1 MDRGSPDRRYDE
13 LAALYRVASLS
24 TSQGDPRAVM
34 KEIVRVVESS
44 IPCERAVMLIFDEKK
59 GELQPHGVTSS
70 SETIK
75 VSEAPFLRRVIA
87 NRVSE
92 LTNDVTRDV
101 GADVPLVDRF
111 DARQVVAAPLGAAE
125 QAFGV
130 LLAVNSR
137 RGSFD
142 DSDLRLLTIVAD
154 RAALTIENAQLV
166 AALQRQ
172 VQELEGMQ
180 QLSTLLLST
189 ESLNRVVGEAIR
201 IVAEFVRCE
210 RMAVLLYDADEDA
223 LIGHP
228 SVIGLT
234 PAEVETLRL
243 PLNQPSLGAT
253 AFRTN
258 TPLMSNDAPN
268 DAWVN
273 QSFRKAL
280 DIRTLLV
287 VPLAAGPRPIGILTA
302 LNAEKEFFDEDDL
315 RFTTLLGSRVGSV
328 VEANLARERERSLM
342 RQLRDADRTKTEFVS
357 MLAHELRGPMT
368 TVMGF
373 GYTLRDQSDVLTEE
387 KRKDVLRIIIR
398 EVERLSRM
406 VTDLLDVSRM
416 ESGVIRYELAP
427 MSLLELLQ
435 STFEIHTSF
444 HTKHELDVQLDP
456 DLPKVMG
463 DKDRISQVII
473 NLLTNATR
481 YSPEG
486 TTITVRA
493 RVLEGSTDEV
503 HVSVTDEG
511 IGIPDDDQ
519 ERIFEK
525 FSMLPKPVWVK
536 KGTGLGLFITK
547 GIIDAHRG
555 RLWIDSEV
563 GKGTTFNFSL
573 PIATDEA
580 SA

>member
-1 MDRGSPDRRYDE
+1 MDRSPTDRRYDE

-24 TSQGDPRAVM
+24 TSKGDPRAVM

-44 IPCERAVMLIFDEKK
+44 IECERAVMLLYDETK
-59 GELQPHGVTSS
+59 GELRPQGSTSQK
-70 SETIK
+70 EAIK
-75 VSEAPFLRRVIA
+75 LPEAPFLRRVIR

-92 LTNDVTRDV
+92 LTNDVGREV
-101 GADVPLVDRF
+101 GADVPLVE
-111 DARQVVAAPLGAAE
+111 ALETRQVVAAPLGAGD

-137 RGSFD
+137 RGAFD
-142 DSDLRLLTIVAD
+142 ESDLRLLTIVAD
-154 RAALTIENAQLV
+154 RAGLTIENAQLV

-189 ESLNRVVGEAIR
+189 ESLDRVVGEAIR
-201 IVAEFVRCE
+201 IVSEFVRCE
-210 RMAVLLYDADEDA
+210 KMAILLHDADEDA
-223 LIGHP
+223 LIAHP
-228 SVIGLT
+228 SVMGLT
-234 PAEVETLRL
+234 PAEVATLRL
-243 PLNQPSLGAT
+243 QLNQPSLGAT

-273 QSFRKAL
+273 QNFREAL
-280 DIRTLLV
+280 DIQTLLV

-302 LNAEKEFFDEDDL
+302 INAGKGFFDEDDL

-342 RQLRDADRTKTEFVS
+342 RQLRDTDRTKTEFVS

-373 GYTLRDQSDVLTEE
+373 GYTLRDQADALTEE
-387 KRKDVLRIIIR
+387 KKKDVLRIIIR

-416 ESGVIRYELAP
+416 ESGVIRYELTP
-427 MSLLELLQ
+427 MSLSELLQ
-435 STFEIHTSF
+435 STMEVHTSF
-444 HTKHELDVQLDP
+444 HAKHQLEVELDP

-463 DKDRISQVII
+463 DKDRISQVLI

-481 YSPEG
+481 YAPEG
-486 TTITVRA
+486 TKISVHA
-493 RVLEGSTDEV
+493 RLLEGSANEV
-503 HVSVTDEG
+503 HVSIIDEG
-511 IGIPDDDQ
+511 IGIAQDDQ
-519 ERIFEK
+519 ERIFDK

-547 GIIDAHRG
+547 GIIDAHGG
-555 RLWIDSEV
+555 RIWIDSEV
-563 GKGTTFNFSL
+563 GKGTTFNFTL
-573 PIATDEA
+573 PVAKDEA
-580 SA
+580 PA

>member
-1 MDRGSPDRRYDE
+1 MDRAPDRRYDE

-24 TSQGDPRAVM
+24 TSQGDPRAIMNEV
-34 KEIVRVVESS
+34 VRVVESS
-44 IPCERAVMLIFDEKK
+44 IECESALMLLYDEKL
-59 GELQPHGVTSS
+59 GELRPHGPTSQFDS
-70 SETIK
+70 IK
-75 VSEAPFLRRVIA
+75 ISEAPFLRRILQ

-92 LTNDVTRDV
+92 LTNDVAREV
-101 GADVPLVDRF
+101 GSTVPLIERL
-111 DARQVVAAPLGAAE
+111 DARHVVAAPLGAGGKAL
-125 QAFGV
+125 GI
-130 LLAVNSR
+130 LLALNSR
-137 RGSFD
+137 RGAFD
-142 DSDLRLLTIVAD
+142 EADLRLLTIVAD

-166 AALQRQ
+166 ATLQRQ

-189 ESLNRVVGEAIR
+189 ESLDRVVGEAIR
-201 IVAEFVRCE
+201 IVSAFVRCDK
-210 RMAVLLYDADEDA
+210 MAVLLHDTDEDA
-223 LIGHP
+223 LIAHE
-228 SVIGLT
+228 SVIGMT
-234 PAEVETLRL
+234 PAEVAVLRVSL
-243 PLNQPSLGAT
+243 DRPSFGAT
-253 AFRTN
+253 VFRTN

-273 QSFRKAL
+273 RDFREAL
-280 DIRTLLV
+280 GVRSLLV
-287 VPLAAGPRPIGILTA
+287 APLAAGPRPIGILTA
-302 LNAEKEFFDEDDL
+302 LNAEKGFFDDDDL

-373 GYTLRDQSDVLTEE
+373 GYTLRDQSDALTEE
-387 KRKDVLRIIIR
+387 KKKDVLRIIIR

-416 ESGVIRYELAP
+416 ESGIIRYELEP
-427 MSLLELLQ
+427 MSLPELLH
-435 STFEIHTSF
+435 STLAIHTSF
-444 HTKHELDVQLDP
+444 QASHMLEVEIDP
-456 DLPKVMG
+456 ALPKVIG
-463 DKDRISQVII
+463 DKDRISQVLI
-473 NLLTNATR
+473 NLLTNAIR

-486 TTITVRA
+486 TTISVRA
-493 RVLEGSTDEV
+493 RAFEGSANEV
-503 HVSVTDEG
+503 HVSVTDQG
-511 IGIPDDDQ
+511 IGIASDDQ

-563 GKGTTFNFSL
+563 AKGTTFNFTL
-573 PIATDEA
+573 PVATDEA
-580 SA
+580 PA